1 MFVSFS
7 NSVGQVF
14 ILNWSLI
21 TNSFSFFLKLLDELV
36 GDMVFIAAQ
45 FLIQFA
51 IVLTQFEFLINLMAA
66 LSPWEANGS
75 QEAESFL
82 FSFWTFGSH
91 VIPPHTTHP
100 PTPLSSP
107 LPWRKFLFLP
117 LVATCIYVVSLVK
130 MASLNSLNAMKW
142 SGLGPLNGFNQ
153 FVGEIKIR
161 LNTYCILLSWVKPTF
176 FLSLAATSYG
186 AKLLYF
192 FLFMW
197 KTRFYIQ
204 TWNIFFKTKVYF
216 LFFYWD

>member
-75 QEAESFL
+75 QEAESSL

-100 PTPLSSP
+100 LHPPFFSSS
-107 LPWRKFLFLP
+107 LTKILISAIGCNLHIRCFLG
-117 LVATCIYVVSLVK
+117 K
-130 MASLNSLNAMKW
+130 
-142 SGLGPLNGFNQ
+142 NGF
-153 FVGEIKIR
+153 
-161 LNTYCILLSWVKPTF
+161 VKQ
-176 FLSLAATSYG
+176 LKCNEMVRSRS
-186 AKLLYF
+186 
-192 FLFMW
+192 
-197 KTRFYIQ
+197 
-204 TWNIFFKTKVYF
+204 FKW
-216 LFFYWD
+216 L